1 LLIYGSNNLL
11 RVIIKKRFFLILN
24 INKLIFALIIRLIK
38 EIIEVSDIIP
48 NSDISQEN
56 MRFYLGWG
64 LLAIIFGLSLL
75 IYAALGKLGL
85 AISIFFIMLGIS
97 LFLIGISKPILPLIN
112 SLGFVLVIFGFLIYG
127 IFVAQ
132 FNPFGI
138 IGIAIIIIAGGM
150 FYLHQRRGSRNE

>member
-1 LLIYGSNNLL
+1 M
-11 RVIIKKRFFLILN
+11 
-24 INKLIFALIIRLIK
+24 
-38 EIIEVSDIIP
+38 SDIIP

-56 MRFYLGWG
+56 MRFYLGWC
-64 LLAIIFGLSLL
+64 LAAIIFGLSLL
-75 IYAALGKLGL
+75 IYAALGKLDL

-97 LFLIGISKPILPLIN
+97 LFLIGMSKPILPLIN